1 LNKSCT
7 KKLMVG
13 LESIKSDPNSL
24 TYAPII
30 HLVGNDYNGIRLST
44 TAWKEFKQ
52 SFGDID
58 SYFQGAKNDL
68 RDSKIVGTGWS
79 LRFGSSHSDKAVEI
93 EEEEMINAPFS
104 VIKKLRTSV
113 VFKKVTFDR
122 LYELA
127 VCIENKISYLESIV
141 DSVNLMVS
149 KICTELKAKRALIH
163 DPAYTKKNIIN
174 VLNCE
179 SDVLS
184 VLLKECGTVDTKN
197 SHVRSMYDFELRK
210 CYYEFILLHYVKII
224 EYLNNS
230 A

>member
-1 LNKSCT
+1 
-7 KKLMVG
+7 MVG
-13 LESIKSDPNSL
+13 LESIKSDSNSL
-24 TYAPII
+24 NYVPII

-58 SYFQGAKNDL
+58 SYFRGAKNDL

-93 EEEEMINAPFS
+93 EEEEKLFNATFP
-104 VIKKLRTSV
+104 VIKKFRTSV
-113 VFKKVTFDR
+113 IFKKVTFDR

-141 DSVNLMVS
+141 DSVNLMVN
-149 KICTELKAKRALIH
+149 KICTELKLKRALIH
-163 DPAYTKKNIIN
+163 DTAYTKENIIS
-174 VLNCE
+174 VLNNSSE

-184 VLLKECGTVDTKN
+184 VLLKEYGTVDTKKN

-210 CYYEFILLHYVKII
+210 CYYELILLHSAKII